1 MAQTAITPRPHMGC
15 ELLSVSEMMR
25 ADAFAVAAGVPG
37 AQLMEAA
44 GKAVADAVRARWP
57 RRRVV
62 VLAGPGNNGGD
73 GFVAARHLA
82 GEGWEVR
89 VALLGERAN
98 LKGDAAHHAA
108 LWTGEVVP
116 LSPEVL
122 RDGDLVIDALFGAGL
137 TRPLSGVA
145 AAVVTQL
152 AARGMPCLAVDLP
165 SGLAGDSGTPLGEA
179 VVRATATV
187 TFFRKKPAHL
197 LWPGRGLCGAVT
209 VADIGIPEAAIAAVA
224 PQAFENGPEL
234 WRTHFPQPTPVD
246 HKYTRGH
253 LVVVGGAAMT
263 GAARLAARAGQ
274 RAGAGMVSVACPP
287 EAAAIYAAD
296 LLSAVV
302 APVAD
307 LAAFIKLL
315 ETRRVAAA
323 VVGPGN
329 GVGETT
335 RAHVLAA
342 LAAGIPCLLDA
353 DALTT
358 FADNRPQG
366 PGELFA
372 AIAASPSRM
381 SGGACILTPH
391 EGEFARLFRDIDPAA
406 DKLTRARAA
415 AKLSGAVVVLKGY
428 DSVIAAPDGRAAV
441 NGNAPA
447 FLATAGAGD
456 VLAGLAGGL
465 LAQKMPALEA
475 AAAAVWLQGAA
486 AGAFGPGLVAD
497 DLPGEIPLVLRDLFG
512 D

>member
-1 MAQTAITPRPHMGC
+1 MHC

-25 ADAFAVAAGVPG
+25 ADAFAVAAGVP
-37 AQLMEAA
+37 ARQLMESA

-82 GEGWEVR
+82 AEGWDVR
-89 VALLGERAN
+89 VALLGERVN

-108 LWTGEVVP
+108 LWTGELVS
-116 LSPEVL
+116 LSPDVL
-122 RDGDLVIDALFGAGL
+122 HEADLVVDALFGAGL

-165 SGLAGDSGTPLGEA
+165 SGLAGDTGAPLGEA

-197 LWPGRGLCGAVT
+197 LWPGRGLCGEVT
-209 VADIGIPEAAIAAVA
+209 VADIDIPDAAVA
-224 PQAFENGPEL
+224 ALAPQTFENLPDL
-234 WRTHFPQPTPVD
+234 WRASFPMPTPAD

-253 LVVVGGAAMT
+253 LVVAGGGAMT
-263 GAARLAARAGQ
+263 GAARLAARGGQ

-287 EAAAIYAAD
+287 AAAPIYAAD

-302 APVAD
+302 VPVAD
-307 LAAFIKLL
+307 LAAFIRLI

-342 LAAGIPCLLDA
+342 LAAGVPCVLDA

-372 AIAASPSRM
+372 AIAASPNQALGVGS
-381 SGGACILTPH
+381 ILTPH
-391 EGEFARLFRDIDPAA
+391 EGEFARLFRGIDPLA
-406 DKLTRARAA
+406 DKLMRARVA
-415 AKLSGAVVVLKGY
+415 AKLTGAVVVLKGY

-465 LAQKMPALEA
+465 LAQGMPAFEA

-486 AGAFGPGLVAD
+486 AEAFGPGLIAD
-497 DLPGEIPLVLRDLFG
+497 DLPENIPLVLRGLFG
-512 D
+512 NRGC

>member
-1 MAQTAITPRPHMGC
+1 MVHTAITPTPVRGC

-25 ADAFAVAAGVPG
+25 ADALAVAGGVPG
-37 AQLMEAA
+37 LQLMEAA

-57 RRRVV
+57 RRRVL

-82 GEGWEVR
+82 GEGWDVR
-89 VALLGERAN
+89 VALLGERVN

-108 LWTGEVVP
+108 RWAGNLLP
-116 LSPEVL
+116 LSPDIL
-122 RDGDLVIDALFGAGL
+122 NDGDLVIDALFGAGL

-145 AAVVTQL
+145 AAVVSQL
-152 AARGMPCLAVDLP
+152 VARGMPCLAVDLP
-165 SGLAGDSGTPLGEA
+165 SGLVGDSGIPLGEA

-197 LWPGRGLCGAVT
+197 LWPGRGLCGDVT
-209 VADIGIPEAAIAAVA
+209 LADIGIPAAAIAALA
-224 PQAFENGPEL
+224 PQTFENLPSL
-234 WRTHFPQPTPVD
+234 WRARFPTPTPTA

-253 LVVVGGAAMT
+253 LVVAGGAALT

-274 RAGAGMVSVACPP
+274 RAGAGMVSVACQP
-287 EAAAIYAAD
+287 EVAAIYAAD

-307 LAAFIKLL
+307 LAAFIRLI

-329 GVGETT
+329 GIGEAT
-335 RAHVLAA
+335 RAQVLAV
-342 LAAGIPCLLDA
+342 LTAGVPCVLDA

-372 AIAASPSRM
+372 AIAASPSQAL
-381 SGGACILTPH
+381 GGACILTPH

-415 AKLSGAVVVLKGY
+415 ARQSGAVVVLKGY

-465 LAQKMPALEA
+465 LAQSMPAFEA

-486 AGAFGPGLVAD
+486 ASAFGPGLIAD
-497 DLPGEIPLVLRDLFG
+497 DLPGEIPLVLRDFFAN
-512 D
+512 

>member
-1 MAQTAITPRPHMGC
+1 MAHKAITPAPVMGC

-25 ADAFAVAAGVPG
+25 ADAFAVAGGVPG

-57 RRRVV
+57 RRRVL

-82 GEGWEVR
+82 GEGWDVR

-108 LWTGEVVP
+108 RWAGELVA

-152 AARGMPCLAVDLP
+152 VARGMSCLAVDLP
-165 SGLAGDSGTPLGEA
+165 SGLAGDTGVPLGEA

-197 LWPGRGLCGAVT
+197 LWPGRGLCGDVT
-209 VADIGIPEAAIAAVA
+209 VADIGIPDAAVA
-224 PQAFENGPEL
+224 ALAPQTFENLPGL
-234 WRTHFPQPTPVD
+234 WRANFPTPTPTD

-253 LVVVGGAAMT
+253 LVVAGGAAMT

-287 EAAAIYAAD
+287 EVAAIYAAD

-307 LAAFIKLL
+307 LAAFIRLI

-335 RAHVLAA
+335 RAQVLAV
-342 LAAGIPCLLDA
+342 LTAGVPCLLDA

-372 AIAASPSRM
+372 AIAASPNQAL
-381 SGGACILTPH
+381 GGACILTPH
-391 EGEFARLFRDIDPAA
+391 EGEFVRLFRDIDPAA

-415 AKLSGAVVVLKGY
+415 ARQSGAVVVLKGY

-456 VLAGLAGGL
+456 ALAGLAGGL
-465 LAQKMPALEA
+465 LAQSMPAFEA

-486 AGAFGPGLVAD
+486 ASAFGPGLIAD
-497 DLPGEIPLVLRDLFG
+497 DLPNQIPLVLRDLFAN
-512 D
+512 

>member
-1 MAQTAITPRPHMGC
+1 MAYTTIGPKPDMGC
-15 ELLSVSEMMR
+15 ELLTVSEMMR
-25 ADAFAVAAGVPG
+25 ADAFAVASGVPG
-37 AQLMEAA
+37 TQLMEAA

-57 RRRVV
+57 RRNVI

-82 GEGWEVR
+82 AEGWDVR
-89 VALLGERAN
+89 VALLGERAQ
-98 LKGDAAHHAA
+98 LQGDAAHHAA
-108 LWTGEVVP
+108 RWTGEVVP
-116 LSPEVL
+116 LSPDVL
-122 RDGDLVIDALFGAGL
+122 QDGDLVIDALFGAGL

-145 AAVVTQL
+145 AGVVRQL
-152 AARGMPCLAVDLP
+152 AARGLPCLAVDLP
-165 SGLAGDSGTPLGEA
+165 SGLAGDSGAPLGDA

-187 TFFRKKPAHL
+187 TFFRQKPAHL
-197 LWPGRGLCGAVT
+197 LWPGRGLCGEVS
-209 VADIGIPEAAIAAVA
+209 VADIGIPEAAIAALA
-224 PQAFENGPEL
+224 PQTFANLPAL
-234 WRTHFPQPTPVD
+234 WRARFPRPTPTD

-253 LVVVGGAAMT
+253 LAVVGGAAMT

-274 RAGAGMVSVACPP
+274 RAGAGMVSVLCPP

-307 LAAFIKLL
+307 LAAFIGLI
-315 ETRRVAAA
+315 ETRRLAAA

-329 GVGETT
+329 GVDERT
-335 RAHVLAA
+335 RAQVLAL
-342 LAAGIPCLLDA
+342 LAAGLPCVLDA
-353 DALTT
+353 DALTV

-372 AIAASPSRM
+372 AIAASPHRR

-391 EGEFARLFRDIDPAA
+391 DGEFARLFRDIDPAT

-415 AKLSGAVVVLKGY
+415 ARRAGAVVVLKGY

-441 NGNAPA
+441 NGNAPPD
-447 FLATAGAGD
+447 LATAGAGD
-456 VLAGLAGGL
+456 VLAGLVGGL
-465 LAQKMPALEA
+465 LAQKMDAFEA

-486 AGAFGPGLVAD
+486 ASAAGPGLIAD
-497 DLPGEIPLVLRDLFG
+497 DLPGQIPQLLRGLYG
-512 D
+512 V

>member
-1 MAQTAITPRPHMGC
+1 MAHTAITPAPVMGC

-25 ADAFAVAAGVPG
+25 ADAFAVAGGVPG

-57 RRRVV
+57 RRRVL

-82 GEGWEVR
+82 GEGWDVR

-108 LWTGEVVP
+108 RWAGNLLP
-116 LSPEVL
+116 LSSDIL
-122 RDGDLVIDALFGAGL
+122 DDGDLVIDALFGAGL

-145 AAVVTQL
+145 AAVVSQL
-152 AARGMPCLAVDLP
+152 VARGMPCLAVDLP
-165 SGLAGDSGTPLGEA
+165 SGLAGDSGIPLGEA
-179 VVRATATV
+179 VVRAAATV

-197 LWPGRGLCGAVT
+197 LWPGRGFCGEVT
-209 VADIGIPEAAIAAVA
+209 VADIGIPNAAIAALA
-224 PQAFENGPEL
+224 PQTFENLPAL
-234 WRTHFPQPTPVD
+234 WQACFPQPAPTD
-246 HKYTRGH
+246 HKYIRGH
-253 LVVVGGAAMT
+253 LVVAGGAAMT

-274 RAGAGMVSVACPP
+274 RIGAGMVSVACPP

-302 APVAD
+302 APVSD

-315 ETRRVAAA
+315 EMRRVAAA

-329 GVGETT
+329 GVGEAT
-335 RAHVLAA
+335 RAHVLAV
-342 LAAGIPCLLDA
+342 LAAGLPCLLDA

-358 FADNRPQG
+358 FAENRPQG

-372 AIAASPSRM
+372 AIAASPNRM

-406 DKLTRARAA
+406 DKLTRAREA
-415 AKLSGAVVVLKGY
+415 AKQSGAVVVLKGY
-428 DSVIAAPDGRAAV
+428 DSVIAAPDGRAAI

-465 LAQKMPALEA
+465 LAQHMPAFEA
-475 AAAAVWLQGAA
+475 AAAAVWLQGEAA
-486 AGAFGPGLVAD
+486 RAFGPGLIAD
-497 DLPGEIPLVLRDLFG
+497 DLPGEIPLILRDLFAN
-512 D
+512 